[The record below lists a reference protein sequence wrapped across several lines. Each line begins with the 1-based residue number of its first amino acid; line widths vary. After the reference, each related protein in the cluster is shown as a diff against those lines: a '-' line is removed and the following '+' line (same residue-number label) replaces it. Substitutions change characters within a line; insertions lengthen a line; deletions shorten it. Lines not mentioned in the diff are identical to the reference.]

1 LQPRF
6 SKWGCITYLQARR
19 AQRRAFMFEDPEA
32 DLVSHEPV
40 GERPGDG
47 PSIPASGLI
56 ISLDACR
63 PTAADDRDHAV
74 ASLMRLA

>member
-1 LQPRF
+1 V
-6 SKWGCITYLQARR
+6 GCITYLQARR

-32 DLVSHEPV
+32 DLVPHEPV
-40 GERPGDG
+40 GERPGG
-47 PSIPASGLI
+47 WPFQSRIRPI
-56 ISLDACR
+56 ISPDACR